1 MILFFCERHESCALF
16 QNIIFLNVYNEGRKG
31 SVGRILS

>member
-1 MILFFCERHESCALF
+1 MILFSCEGHESCVLL
-16 QNIIFLNVYNEGRKG
+16 QNIIFLNIYNEGRKG

>member
-1 MILFFCERHESCALF
+1 MILFSSERHKSCVPF
-16 QNIIFLNVYNEGRKG
+16 WNTIFLNIYNEGRKG